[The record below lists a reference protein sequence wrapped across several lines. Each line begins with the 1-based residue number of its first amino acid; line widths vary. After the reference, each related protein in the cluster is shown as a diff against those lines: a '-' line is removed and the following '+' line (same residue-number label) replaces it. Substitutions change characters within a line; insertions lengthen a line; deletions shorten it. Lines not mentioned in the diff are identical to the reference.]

1 MRFKLR
7 NGMSE
12 GIIKIKLSTGTEVDF
27 DEKEPTLLFE
37 LIISEILIPKYKE
50 NADWNLSLNIIIEEM
65 NRLIIKHKFS
75 PKLKLGLLNNVEK
88 HLDKDIE
95 ELTGVDKIEILFLNM
110 DDYVEDVRTLILAG
124 KDKEELRTDLANL
137 IMPLTIFELSEL
149 FIYLGKRTF
158 LK

>member
-1 MRFKLR
+1 
-7 NGMSE
+7 MSD
-12 GIIKIKLSTGTEVDF
+12 IKKIELSTGTEVDF
-27 DEKEPTLLFE
+27 DRKAPKTLFE

-65 NRLIIKHKFS
+65 NRLIIKYKLT
-75 PKLKLGLLNNVEK
+75 PQLKLGLLNNVED

-110 DDYVEDVRTLILAG
+110 DDYVEDIRTLILAG
-124 KDKEELRTDLANL
+124 KDKEDLRTSMAQM
-137 IMPLTIFELSEL
+137 IMPLTLFELSEL

>member
-1 MRFKLR
+1 
-7 NGMSE
+7 MSE
-12 GIIKIKLSTGTEVDF
+12 IKKLQLSNGTEVDF
-27 DEKEPTLLFE
+27 DKKAPTTLFE
-37 LIISEILIPKYKE
+37 VIISEILIPKYKE

-65 NRLIIKHKFS
+65 NHLIIKYDIN
-75 PKLKLGLLNNVEK
+75 PKLKLGLLNKVEE

-110 DDYVEDVRTLILAG
+110 DDYVEDIRTLILAG
-124 KDKEELRTDLANL
+124 KDKAELRTSMAQL
-137 IMPLTIFELSEL
+137 ITPLTLFEISEL

>member
-1 MRFKLR
+1 MT
-7 NGMSE
+7 E
-12 GIIKIKLSTGTEVDF
+12 IKKIQLNTGTEVDF
-27 DEKEPTLLFE
+27 DKKAPNTLFE

-65 NRLIIKHKFS
+65 NRLIIKYDLN
-75 PKLKLGLLNNVEK
+75 PKLKLGLLNDVED

-110 DDYVEDVRTLILAG
+110 DDYVEDIRTLILAG
-124 KDKEELRTDLANL
+124 KDKEDLRKSMAQM
-137 IMPLTIFELSEL
+137 IMPLTLFELSEL

>member
-1 MRFKLR
+1 
-7 NGMSE
+7 MSE
-12 GIIKIKLSTGTEVDF
+12 VKKLQLSNGTGVDF
-27 DEKEPTLLFE
+27 DKKAPTTLFE
-37 LIISEILIPKYKE
+37 VIISEILIPKYKE

-65 NRLIIKHKFS
+65 NRLIKKYDLN
-75 PKLKLGLLNNVEK
+75 PKLKIGLLNDVEQ

-110 DDYVEDVRTLILAG
+110 DDYVEEIRKIILAG
-124 KDKEELRTDLANL
+124 KDKEEIRTGMAQL
-137 IMPLTIFELSEL
+137 IRPLTIFELSEL

>member
-1 MRFKLR
+1 MSEIKKIQLR
-7 NGMSE
+7 NDME
-12 GIIKIKLSTGTEVDF
+12 IDF
-27 DEKEPTLLFE
+27 DKKAPTTLYE
-37 LIISEILIPKYKE
+37 VIISEVLIPKYKE

-65 NRLIIKHKFS
+65 NRLITKYDLS
-75 PKLKLGLLNNVEK
+75 PKLKLGLLNQVEE

-110 DDYVEDVRTLILAG
+110 DDYVEDIRNLILAG
-124 KDKEELRTDLANL
+124 KDKEELRTSMAHV
-137 IMPLTIFELSEL
+137 IMPMTLFELSEL

>member
-1 MRFKLR
+1 
-7 NGMSE
+7 MSD
-12 GIIKIKLSTGTEVDF
+12 IKKIQLSTGTEVDF
-27 DEKEPTLLFE
+27 DKNAPTTLFE
-37 LIISEILIPKYKE
+37 LIISEILIPKYKD

-65 NRLIIKHKFS
+65 NRLIKKYDLN
-75 PKLKLGLLNNVEK
+75 PKLKLGLLNDVET

-110 DDYVEDVRTLILAG
+110 DDYVEEVKKLILSG
-124 KDKEELRTDLANL
+124 KDKEEIRTSMAQM
-137 IMPLTIFELSEL
+137 IMPLTLFELSEL

>member
-1 MRFKLR
+1 
-7 NGMSE
+7 MSE
-12 GIIKIKLSTGTEVDF
+12 NTKKIKLSTGTEVDY
-27 DEKEPTLLFE
+27 DEKAPTTLFE
-37 LIISEILIPKYKE
+37 IIISDILIPKYKE

-65 NRLIIKHKFS
+65 NKIILKYKLD
-75 PKLKLGLLNNVEK
+75 PKLKLGLLNDVET

-110 DDYVEDVRTLILAG
+110 DDYVEDIRSLILAG
-124 KDKEELRTDLANL
+124 KDKEELRTDMANL
-137 IMPLTIFELSEL
+137 VMPLTLFELSEL

>member
-1 MRFKLR
+1 MT
-7 NGMSE
+7 E
-12 GIIKIKLSTGTEVDF
+12 IKKIQLNTGTEIDF
-27 DEKEPTLLFE
+27 DKKAPKTLFE

-65 NRLIIKHKFS
+65 NRLIIRYKLT
-75 PKLKLGLLNNVEK
+75 PKLKLGLLNNVED

-110 DDYVEDVRTLILAG
+110 DDYVEDIRKLILAG
-124 KDKEELRTDLANL
+124 KDKEDLRTSMAQM
-137 IMPLTIFELSEL
+137 IMPLTLFELSEL

>member
-1 MRFKLR
+1 MRLELR
-7 NGMSE
+7 LVMSE
-12 GIIKIKLSTGTEVDF
+12 DLKKVKLSTGAEVEF
-27 DEKEPTLLFE
+27 DDKAPTTLFE
-37 LIISEILIPKYKE
+37 IIISDILIPKYKE

-65 NRLIIKHKFS
+65 NKLIIKYDLN
-75 PKLKLGLLNNVEK
+75 PNLKLGLLNDVEE

-110 DDYVEDVRTLILAG
+110 DDYVEDIRTLILSG
-124 KDKEELRTDLANL
+124 RDKEELRTDMANL
-137 IMPLTIFELSEL
+137 VMPLTLFELAEL

>member
-1 MRFKLR
+1 
-7 NGMSE
+7 MSE
-12 GIIKIKLSTGTEVDF
+12 NTKKIKLSTGTEVDF
-27 DEKEPTLLFE
+27 DKKAPTTLFE
-37 LIISEILIPKYKE
+37 IIISEILIPKYKE

-65 NRLIIKHKFS
+65 NKLIIKYDLN
-75 PKLKLGLLNNVEK
+75 PKLKLGLLNDVEA

-110 DDYVEDVRTLILAG
+110 DDYVEDIRTLILAG
-124 KDKEELRTDLANL
+124 KDKEELRTDMANL
-137 IMPLTIFELSEL
+137 IMPLTLFELSEL

>member
-1 MRFKLR
+1 
-7 NGMSE
+7 MSE
-12 GIIKIKLSTGTEVDF
+12 IRKIQLTTGTEVDF
-27 DEKEPTLLFE
+27 DDKEPTTLFE
-37 LIISEILIPKYKE
+37 VIISEILIPKYKE

-65 NRLIIKHKFS
+65 NRLIIKHDLN
-75 PKLKLGLLNNVEK
+75 PKLKLGLLNQVEE

-110 DDYVEDVRTLILAG
+110 DDYVEDIRKLILAG
-124 KDKEELRTDLANL
+124 KDKADLRTSMAQLV
-137 IMPLTIFELSEL
+137 MPLTLFELSEL

>member
-1 MRFKLR
+1 
-7 NGMSE
+7 MSD
-12 GIIKIKLSTGTEVDF
+12 IKKIELSTGTKIDF
-27 DEKEPTLLFE
+27 DKKAPKTLFE
-37 LIISEILIPKYKE
+37 MIISEILIPKYKE

-65 NRLIIKHKFS
+65 NRLIIKYDLT
-75 PKLKLGLLNNVEK
+75 PKLKLGLLNNVED

-110 DDYVEDVRTLILAG
+110 DDYVEDIRTLILAG
-124 KDKEELRTDLANL
+124 KDKEDLRTSMAQM
-137 IMPLTIFELSEL
+137 IMPLTLFELSEL

>member
-1 MRFKLR
+1 MVESK
-7 NGMSE
+7 
-12 GIIKIKLSTGTEVDF
+12 KIQLSTGTEIDF
-27 DEKEPTLLFE
+27 DRKAPSNLFE

-65 NRLIIKHKFS
+65 NTLIIKYKLI
-75 PKLKLGLLNNVEK
+75 PKLKLGLLNKVEE

-110 DDYVEDVRTLILAG
+110 DDYVEDIRKLILAG
-124 KDKEELRTDLANL
+124 QSKEELRTNMANIL
-137 IMPLTIFELSEL
+137 VPLTVFELSEL
-149 FIYLGKRTF
+149 FIYLGKKAF

>member
-1 MRFKLR
+1 
-7 NGMSE
+7 MSE
-12 GIIKIKLSTGTEVDF
+12 NTKKIKLSTGIEVDF
-27 DEKEPTLLFE
+27 DEKAPTTLFE
-37 LIISEILIPKYKE
+37 IIISDILIPKYKE

-65 NRLIIKHKFS
+65 NKLIIKYDLN
-75 PKLKLGLLNNVEK
+75 PKLKLGLLNDVEQ

-110 DDYVEDVRTLILAG
+110 DDYVEDIRTLILAG
-124 KDKEELRTDLANL
+124 KDKEELRTDMANL
-137 IMPLTIFELSEL
+137 VMPLTLFELSEL

>member
-1 MRFKLR
+1 MT
-7 NGMSE
+7 
-12 GIIKIKLSTGTEVDF
+12 GIKKIQLNTGTEIDF
-27 DEKEPTLLFE
+27 DKKAPKTLFE

-65 NRLIIKHKFS
+65 NRLIIKYDLT
-75 PKLKLGLLNNVEK
+75 PKLKLGLLNNVED

-110 DDYVEDVRTLILAG
+110 DDYVEDIRKLILAG
-124 KDKEELRTDLANL
+124 KDKEDLRTSMAQM
-137 IMPLTIFELSEL
+137 IMPLTLFELSEL